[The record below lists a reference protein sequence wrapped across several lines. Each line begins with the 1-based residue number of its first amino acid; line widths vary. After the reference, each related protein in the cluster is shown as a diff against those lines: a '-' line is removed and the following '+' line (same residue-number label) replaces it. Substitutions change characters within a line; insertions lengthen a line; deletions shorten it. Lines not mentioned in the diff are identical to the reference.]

1 MLAPADRIFALAP
14 GATATI
20 GGVKVTAVGEV
31 APLAAF
37 PFTLA
42 APAVRTALVGEL
54 KAAAFE
60 TWIRRRE
67 NQSLDDLACTHDQL
81 PQPAAVDLTD
91 WAPFLSQG

>member
-1 MLAPADRIFALAP
+1 M
-14 GATATI
+14 
-20 GGVKVTAVGEV
+20 KVTAVGEV

-37 PFTLA
+37 PFVLA

-67 NQSLDDLACTHDQL
+67 NQSLDDLACSHDQL

-91 WAPFLSQG
+91 WAPFLSLAADER